1 MSEDY
6 GYSLATI
13 MSAFFLQF
21 HEAGACWFPHVRNS
35 AQDEA
40 NNLKVT
46 TWAWEAFAASLS
58 QAQLAR
64 LWCAKEAIRKVIG
77 SAGYLHIILDDRN
90 VEDAEIAEA
99 EAWMSIG
106 DLELTADAMADQRAC
121 LKALRPLT
129 TFERQQAIEEVEGED
144 ELAESKG
151 SHASHK

>member
-21 HEAGACWFPHVRNS
+21 HEAGARWFPHVRNS
-35 AQDEA
+35 AEDEA

-77 SAGYLHIILDDRN
+77 SAGGYLHIILDERN
-90 VEDAEIAEA
+90 VEDAEIDAA

-106 DLELTADAMADQRAC
+106 DLELAADAMADQRAC

-144 ELAESKG
+144 EG
-151 SHASHK
+151 